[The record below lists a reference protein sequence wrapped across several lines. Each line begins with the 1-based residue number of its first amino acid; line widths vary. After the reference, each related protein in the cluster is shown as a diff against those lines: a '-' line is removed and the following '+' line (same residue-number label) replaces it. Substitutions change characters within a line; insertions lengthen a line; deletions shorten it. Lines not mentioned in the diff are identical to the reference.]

1 MAASDALDFL
11 RAHDPAR
18 TLAPVDQH
26 RREGLRTAIVSTPL
40 TVRPSSARFRPLIV
54 AGAAALA
61 LVFAAVAW
69 AVYAGVFQ
77 SASQVRNDFATE
89 SAHIPL
95 PPGASWQPL
104 SLDEQA
110 LYAGPAAKMYALA
123 QATCSWFA
131 YWDAGHRNADPT
143 QTGAAQA
150 GFARVRAMMPVH
162 QPGSSEDTG
171 GYDAGSLA
179 FLDRVAR
186 DQRSGLARSTEQ
198 YLAAN
203 CR

>member
-1 MAASDALDFL
+1 MAASNALDFL
-11 RAHDPAR
+11 RAHDPVK
-18 TLAPVDQH
+18 TLAPADQDG
-26 RREGLRTAIVSTPL
+26 REALRTAIVSTPL
-40 TVRPSSARFRPLIV
+40 KVRPSSVRVRLLV
-54 AGAAALA
+54 VAAAVVIA

-69 AVYAGVFQ
+69 SVYAGVFQ

-95 PPGASWQPL
+95 PPGASWKPL

-131 YWDAGHRNADPT
+131 YWDEVHRNADPT
-143 QTGAAQA
+143 RTAAAQV

-162 QPGSSEDTG
+162 QAGSSEDTG

-186 DQRSGLARSTEQ
+186 DQRSGLVRSTEQ